1 MNLVVLKYDWYD
13 PNKKVKGKEI
23 GAANGMTPA
32 DIRYNT
38 LGMGFVHYFNANMK
52 VMLYYDLV
60 KNESTSLKGYEEDLP
75 DNVFTCRLQ
84 YRF

>member
-1 MNLVVLKYDWYD
+1 
-13 PNKKVKGKEI
+13 
-23 GAANGMTPA
+23 MTPA

-38 LGMGFVHYFNANMK
+38 LGVGYVHYFNANMK
-52 VMLYYDLV
+52 VMLYYDYV
-60 KNESTSLKGYEEDLP
+60 KNESTSLEGYTDDLP